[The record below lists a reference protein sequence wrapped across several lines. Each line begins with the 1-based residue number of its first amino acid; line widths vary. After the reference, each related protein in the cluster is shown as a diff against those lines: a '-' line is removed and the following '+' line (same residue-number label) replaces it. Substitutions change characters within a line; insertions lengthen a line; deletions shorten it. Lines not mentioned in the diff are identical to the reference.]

1 MSRKIV
7 PILLVLLILGCSRMG
22 YRHGPTVTVPSKEA
36 SFPKLTERNR
46 LLGVQSPERTC
57 YDVTYYQIN
66 LTIDPE
72 RKYLQ
77 GFVDIS
83 ARAMRNFTRLQIDLA
98 KSMTLNRILY
108 QGQALSYDREE
119 DAVFVQFPAM
129 EAGREFTFRV
139 EYEGQPKEARR
150 PPWDGGFVWETDQQG
165 RPYISVACEGD
176 GASLWWPNKDQI
188 LDEPD
193 SIRMTFTVPKA
204 LFCVSNGR
212 LEAVS
217 DGLEGFK
224 TYTWAVLN
232 PINNYD
238 VSVQLGNYVLVQDTL
253 QRNGTVETM
262 NHYVLDYHAA
272 VAREHFKQAREV
284 IHFMEKYFGPYQWWK
299 DGYKLVEVSYLG
311 MEHQS
316 AVAYGNSFSNHSD
329 SRGWLNDFYG
339 IVDGLLFHETAH
351 EWWGKSVTAADP
363 AHMWIHEGMAIYC
376 EALYIEDKLGYDV
389 SVDYLL
395 KKRRTIQNRLPIVG
409 PENENYWAFG
419 DAYNK
424 GGWIM
429 HTLRHVVNDD
439 SLWFDILKS
448 FAIQN
453 ARGHVRTEDFQK
465 HVEQKSGLD
474 LDYFFKQYFYD
485 RRPPT
490 LEYYQSGQ
498 RFYYRWADVISGFRM
513 PLDLNLNGKKVRIF
527 PTEKIQML
535 EIPAFSVLEIRD
547 WEYLIVKKK
556 SPDLA
561 S

>member
-1 MSRKIV
+1 MNGKLF
-7 PILLVLLILGCSRMG
+7 PLLLVFLIIGCSRMRYG
-22 YRHGPTVTVPSKEA
+22 HAPTVTVPAKEA
-36 SFPKLTERNR
+36 HFPKLTERNR
-46 LLGVQSPERTC
+46 LMGVQSPERTC
-57 YDVTYYQIN
+57 YDVTYYRIN
-66 LTIDPE
+66 LTVDSE
-72 RKYLQ
+72 QKYLR
-77 GFVDIS
+77 GYVDIS
-83 ARAMRNFTRLQIDLA
+83 ARVVRNFSRLQVDLA
-98 KSMTLNRILY
+98 QTMTLNRIRF
-108 QGQALSYDREE
+108 QGQDLSYVRDE

-129 EAGREFTFRV
+129 EAGTEFTFRV

-165 RPYISVACEGD
+165 RPFISVACEGD

-193 SIRMTFTVPKA
+193 SVRMTFTVPEE

-212 LEAVS
+212 LENVS
-217 DGLEGFK
+217 DGPKGYK

-232 PINNYD
+232 PINNYN
-238 VSVQLGNYVLVQDTL
+238 VSLQLGSYVLVQDTL

-272 VAREHFKQAREV
+272 VAQEHFKQARKV
-284 IHFMEKYFGPYQWWK
+284 IHFMEKYFGPYPWWK

-316 AVAYGNSFSNHSD
+316 AVAYGNKFSNHSD
-329 SRGWLNDFYG
+329 SRGWLSDFYG

-351 EWWGKSVTAADP
+351 EWWGNSVTAADP

-376 EALYIEDKLGYDV
+376 EALYIEDQLGYKV

-395 KKRRTIQNRLPIVG
+395 KKRRTIQNKLPIVG

-419 DAYNK
+419 DSYNK
-424 GGWIM
+424 GGWVM

-465 HVEQKSGLD
+465 HVERKTGQN
-474 LDYFFKQYFYD
+474 LDYFVKQYFYD

-490 LEYYQSGQ
+490 LEYYQSGS
-498 RFYYRWADVISGFRM
+498 RFYYHWRDVIPGFRM
-513 PLDLNLNGKKVRIF
+513 PVDLNLNGKKVRIF
-527 PTEKIQML
+527 PTENIQAL
-535 EIPAFSVLEIRD
+535 DIPAFSVVEIRD

-556 SPDLA
+556 NPDLA
-561 S
+561 F